1 MIVTRTPLRISFVG
15 GGSDLAAFYSE
26 SEGAV
31 LSAAINKYIHVATCA
46 PFESKWISLKHS
58 MIEAVDDCCDLQHPI
73 VREVLKYLD
82 FRERIDINVM
92 SDMPH
97 GTGLGSSS
105 ALTVS
110 MLQNIFARLGSR
122 SDTHQLAELA
132 SMIEIEKL
140 KEPIGKQDQYAAS
153 IGGINVLRF
162 HSNHKV
168 SAEPLEISDG
178 MRSKMLNHLLLV
190 YTGINRKASTILA
203 EQKKNMEQL
212 NKRKVLEEMVALVPP
227 LADALSKGDMESF
240 GAILHQNWCLKQTLA
255 KSVSNE
261 EIDGY
266 YSIARKN
273 GALGGKLLGA
283 GGGGFLL
290 FVADPESHRRIL
302 DALPNLKHVD
312 FDFDFQGTQIVYS
325 KVEQR
330 SLAS

>member
-1 MIVTRTPLRISFVG
+1 
-15 GGSDLAAFYSE
+15 
-26 SEGAV
+26 
-31 LSAAINKYIHVATCA
+31 
-46 PFESKWISLKHS
+46 
-58 MIEAVDDCCDLQHPI
+58 
-73 VREVLKYLD
+73 
-82 FRERIDINVM
+82 
-92 SDMPH
+92 
-97 GTGLGSSS
+97 
-105 ALTVS
+105 
-110 MLQNIFARLGSR
+110 
-122 SDTHQLAELA
+122 
-132 SMIEIEKL
+132 
-140 KEPIGKQDQYAAS
+140 
-153 IGGINVLRF
+153 
-162 HSNHKV
+162 
-168 SAEPLEISDG
+168 
-178 MRSKMLNHLLLV
+178 
-190 YTGINRKASTILA
+190 
-203 EQKKNMEQL
+203 MEQL